1 MADRAHADEPTRNQP
16 RERTGNKKSRTLS
29 RVAWFIGLWA
39 ASVVGMFV
47 IAALIRLVLVPGS

>member
-1 MADRAHADEPTRNQP
+1 MADRAHADHPTRNQP
-16 RERTGNKKSRTLS
+16 RERAGKTGGTLS

-47 IAALIRLVLVPGS
+47 IAALIRLVLIPGS